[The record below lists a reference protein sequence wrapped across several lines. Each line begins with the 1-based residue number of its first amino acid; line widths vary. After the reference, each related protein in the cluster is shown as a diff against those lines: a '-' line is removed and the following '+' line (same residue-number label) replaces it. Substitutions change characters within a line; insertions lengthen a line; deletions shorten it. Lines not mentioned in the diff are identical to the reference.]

1 MNNIDKAIM
10 YKEGNTLQKRV
21 EELTKQIKTATKE
34 AKIFIEKDIKKYEY
48 AIKGENKII
57 NTLMN
62 SNIPMLILH
71 DLNIAYKDYKAQI
84 DFMIITK
91 RNYYILECK
100 NTYGNILVDSNGN
113 FFRTYYGKKVGIYNP
128 IDKLD
133 RNIDI
138 IKAYLY
144 DHSDFLEKL
153 ILNKS
158 YDNFYHGIIVL
169 SNENVVV
176 DMKQS
181 PRDIKNKVVRVDK
194 LVEYIKKIENDST
207 KFSSIDDIIKE
218 SADRI
223 LSLCIN
229 EDVVDEINET
239 EVVSS
244 EKLFDLNEIIKNK
257 LKNYRNYKSK
267 ELNYKPYYIFNDKTL
282 NEIVKLKPMNEK
294 ELKSIVGFSDTKFKK
309 YGKDIL
315 KIINGK

>member
-1 MNNIDKAIM
+1 MDNIDKAII

-21 EELTKQIKTATKE
+21 EDLNKEIKTATKE
-34 AKIFIEKDIKKYEY
+34 EKIFIEKNIKKYEY

-57 NTLMN
+57 NALMN

-176 DMKQS
+176 DMKQ
-181 PRDIKNKVVRVDK
+181 
-194 LVEYIKKIENDST
+194 
-207 KFSSIDDIIKE
+207 
-218 SADRI
+218 
-223 LSLCIN
+223 
-229 EDVVDEINET
+229 
-239 EVVSS
+239 
-244 EKLFDLNEIIKNK
+244 
-257 LKNYRNYKSK
+257 
-267 ELNYKPYYIFNDKTL
+267 
-282 NEIVKLKPMNEK
+282 
-294 ELKSIVGFSDTKFKK
+294 
-309 YGKDIL
+309 
-315 KIINGK
+315 

>member
-1 MNNIDKAIM
+1 MNTIDKAIM

-21 EELTKQIKTATKE
+21 EDLNKEIKTATKE
-34 AKIFIEKDIKKYEY
+34 EKIFIEKDIKKYEY

-57 NTLMN
+57 NALMN

-158 YDNFYHGIIVL
+158 YDNFYHGVVVL
-169 SNENVVV
+169 SNENVVTFASELFSTISSFFELSSKSKFTFLS
-176 DMKQS
+176 KQIIANLALIS
-181 PRDIKNKVVRVDK
+181 SK
-194 LVEYIKKIENDST
+194 EYFDL
-207 KFSSIDDIIKE
+207 FS
-218 SADRI
+218 RI
-223 LSLCIN
+223 TSIN
-229 EDVVDEINET
+229 E
-239 EVVSS
+239 
-244 EKLFDLNEIIKNK
+244 F
-257 LKNYRNYKSK
+257 KSFTVAS
-267 ELNYKPYYIFNDKTL
+267 L
-282 NEIVKLKPMNEK
+282 
-294 ELKSIVGFSDTKFKK
+294 
-309 YGKDIL
+309 
-315 KIINGK
+315 